1 MSGYKQG
8 YEDGF
13 AVGVRTGHEDMREKL
28 DKIINDLSDIHSG
41 IDCNVEIQ
49 GYNLST
55 LQTYLVE
62 LDDIVHALEDV

>member
-13 AVGVRTGHEDMREKL
+13 VVGIRTGHEDMREKL
-28 DKIINDLSDIHSG
+28 DQIINDLSDVHSG
-41 IDCNVEIQ
+41 LDCNMEIH